1 VGAEAVLIDRTSS
14 DGTMRSSP
22 TRGVG
27 GSKPVHK
34 PTEGP
39 GFLGL
44 AKQMPVV
51 GHDAEGE
58 DGDRKSFHRLTEN
71 LYDLAVFEGGLK
83 QGSLTSR
90 SVAEV

>member
-1 VGAEAVLIDRTSS
+1 
-14 DGTMRSSP
+14 
-22 TRGVG
+22 
-27 GSKPVHK
+27 
-34 PTEGP
+34 
-39 GFLGL
+39 
-44 AKQMPVV
+44 MPVV

-58 DGDRKSFHRLTEN
+58 DGDRESFHRLTEN